1 MSDQIEI
8 TSVEQALGIVALGKF
23 AEKAALTAE
32 AKTLVKRA
40 RFYLEAHMNP
50 GDRRVVGD
58 DLATVSRN
66 KMSEKYVIRDE
77 KAFGDWLEEE
87 RKVPDVWKLSVRD
100 TFTSAAY
107 LASLKTSLD
116 AEGNGEIPP
125 GVEIEESGG
134 YVTSRLS
141 DKQMKNMEAAV
152 ESARRLNAAW
162 SAFNA
167 EFRAVESN
175 TENDEPSEEGETE

>member
-1 MSDQIEI
+1 MADQIEI

-23 AEKAALTAE
+23 AEKAALTDE

-40 RFYLEAHMNP
+40 RMYLEAHMNP

-58 DLATVSRN
+58 DLATVSRQ
-66 KMSEKYVIRDE
+66 KTSERYVIRDE

-87 RKVPDVWKLSVRD
+87 RKVPEVWQMRVHKS
-100 TFTSAAY
+100 FTSPAY

-141 DKQMKNMEAAV
+141 EKQMKNMEAAV

-167 EFRAVESN
+167 EFRAIEN
-175 TENDEPSEEGETE
+175 DTENDEPSEEGETK